1 MDEAKL
7 KAAQEQSQKIQAIK
21 QKRDAMMKQLLAPE
35 AMERLTRIKLVKPE
49 MAEQVTNMIL
59 SMASKGAIKS
69 KVSGD
74 TLKSYLAQINQ
85 EKTKKSVIKFARR
98 PFGDEDSDSEDYDD
112 M

>member
-21 QKRDAMMKQLLAPE
+21 QKRDAMMKQLLEPE

-49 MAEQVTNMIL
+49 MAGKVTDMIL

-69 KVSGD
+69 KLTGD
-74 TLKSYLAQINQ
+74 TFKSYLGQISEANA
-85 EKTKKSVIKFARR
+85 KKPVIKFARR
-98 PFGDEDSDSEDYDD
+98 HFGDEDSDSENYD
-112 M
+112 

>member
-59 SMASKGAIKS
+59 S
-69 KVSGD
+69 
-74 TLKSYLAQINQ
+74 
-85 EKTKKSVIKFARR
+85 
-98 PFGDEDSDSEDYDD
+98 
-112 M
+112 